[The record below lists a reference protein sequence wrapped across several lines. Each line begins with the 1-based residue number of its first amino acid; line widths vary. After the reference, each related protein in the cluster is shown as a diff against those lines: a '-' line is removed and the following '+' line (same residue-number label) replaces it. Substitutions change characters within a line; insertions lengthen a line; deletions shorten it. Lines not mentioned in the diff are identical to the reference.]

1 MYQNIWS
8 EKRANNQVEV
18 HLWDD
23 VAGYQN
29 FIFKNYAYVKDGGGQ
44 YRSIYGDKLKKISYW
59 SEEDFKTGKVF
70 ESDIPLD
77 TRILIDRYP
86 DSDEVSKN
94 HVELYFDI
102 EVEVTDGFPM
112 PEEAKNKITSVALYD
127 NVSKEYK
134 VYVLGYSQD
143 LRNKNKIK
151 GGPGF
156 GVRIFETE
164 YELLQAILKYWTE
177 LKPTII
183 TGWNSDKF
191 DIPYLYNRMAQ
202 ILGMEMA
209 NALSPIGKVVYNQ
222 NKKRY
227 RIAGVSSLDYMELY
241 KKFTYVNRSSYRLD
255 YIGQLE
261 VGMGKVEYEGTLDQ
275 LLENDIEKFIEYNL
289 VDVKIIV
296 ALENKLK
303 LIDLAKAVSHM
314 GRIPYEDVYYSS
326 RYIEGAMLTY
336 LKSLDLVAPSKRYDS
351 NYDDS
356 RVGFSGAYV
365 KNPIPGR
372 YDWVFDLDLTSMY
385 PSTIMTLNIS
395 PETKIGK
402 LEGWDAE
409 EFMLGGEKTYTVKK
423 GKKVIRRFGTGELR
437 DFFKKNEVSIS
448 SNGILYHLDKK
459 GIIPAI
465 LEKWFDERVEYRGLS
480 KKYGEEGNDELRDYF
495 DRRQYV
501 QKILL
506 NSFYGVLGLTVFRF
520 YDLENAEATTT
531 TGVKLIQFTEKIANH
546 YYNNIL
552 KTNEDYCIYTDTDS
566 VFYSAIPLVKQR
578 FPNADLN
585 DDKFMA
591 EQILEIADEVQ
602 CYINKSY
609 DYFTNKFLNV
619 KGNHRFDIKQ
629 EVIAKSAFWVTK
641 KRYGQW
647 IINDGGVPCEKLD
660 VKGLD
665 IVRSSFPPAFQKFM
679 TNILKAVLHKI
690 DKNKI
695 DDFILGFKKKL
706 DTTEIIDISLPS
718 GVKGI
723 KKYSNKSKGKNM
735 FTSMKSGAPVHVKAS
750 VSYNDLLQ
758 HYKANHLEPIRDHS
772 KIKWVYL
779 KSNPFHLDAIAYKGY
794 DDPDEIM
801 DFISKYIDRDKVFD
815 RALTKKIKMFY
826 DALSW
831 DMPLNKE
838 NTVERFF

>member
-44 YRSIYGDKLKKISYW
+44 YRSIYGDKLKKVSYW
-59 SEEDFKTGKVF
+59 TEEDFKTGRVF

-86 DSDEVSKN
+86 DSDEPSKN
-94 HVELYFDI
+94 HRELYFDI

-112 PEEAKNKITSVALYD
+112 PEEAKNKITSVALYNNID
-127 NVSKEYK
+127 EEYK
-134 VYVLGYSQD
+134 VYVLGKIPS
-143 LRNKNKIK
+143 NKNVKV
-151 GGPGF
+151 F
-156 GVRIFETE
+156 DSE
-164 YELLQAILKYWTE
+164 YELLQALMKYWMDF
-177 LKPTII
+177 KPTIV
-183 TGWNSDKF
+183 TGWNSDNF
-191 DIPYLYNRMAQ
+191 DIPYLYNRLAQ
-202 ILGMEMA
+202 IMGLDVA
-209 NALSPIGKVVYNQ
+209 NALSPIGKVIYNQ

-227 RIAGVSSLDYMELY
+227 RIAGVSSLDYLELY

-255 YIGQLE
+255 YIGQIE
-261 VGMGKVEYEGTLDQ
+261 VDMGKVEYEGTLDQ
-275 LLENDIEKFIEYNL
+275 LLETDIEKFIEYNL

-296 ALENKLK
+296 ALEKKLK

-314 GRIPYEDVYYSS
+314 GRIPYEEVYFSS

-336 LKSLDLVAPSKRYDS
+336 LRSLDLVAPSKRHNAS
-351 NYDDS
+351 YDDS
-356 RVGFSGAYV
+356 AGRFSGAYV
-365 KNPIPGR
+365 KDPNPGR
-372 YDWVFDLDLTSMY
+372 YEWVFDLDLTSMY
-385 PSTIMTLNIS
+385 PSTIMSLNIS

-402 LEGWDAE
+402 VEGWDAE
-409 EFMLGGEKTYTVKK
+409 EYLKGVEKTYTVMKN
-423 GKKVIRRFGTGELR
+423 GKVIRRFSTGELK
-437 DFFKKNEVSIS
+437 DFFSKNEVSIS

-465 LEKWFDERVEYRGLS
+465 LEKWFNERVEYRGLA
-480 KKYGEEGNDELRDYF
+480 KKYGKEGNDELHGYF

-520 YDLENAEATTT
+520 YDIDNAEATTT

-546 YYNNIL
+546 YYNQIL
-552 KTNEDYCIYTDTDS
+552 KTKEDYCIYTDTDS

-578 FPNADLN
+578 FPNADLS
-585 DDKFMA
+585 DDKFMT

-602 CYINKSY
+602 SYINKSY
-609 DYFTNKFLNV
+609 VYFAQKFLNV
-619 KGNHRFDIKQ
+619 KGEHRFDIKQ

-647 IINDGGVPCEKLD
+647 IINDGGLECEKMD

-679 TNILKAVLHKI
+679 SNVLKAILHNIDKDKIDGFILK
-690 DKNKI
+690 
-695 DDFILGFKKKL
+695 FKKSL
-706 DTTEIIDISLPS
+706 DTNDIIDISLPS

-723 KKYSNKSKGKNM
+723 KKYSQKGKGKDM
-735 FTSMKSGAPVHVKAS
+735 FTTMKSGAPVHVKAS
-750 VSYNDLLQ
+750 VSYNDLLK
-758 HYKANHLEPIRDHS
+758 HFKANHLEPIKDHS

-779 KSNPFHLDAIAYKGY
+779 KNNPFQLDAIAYKGY
-794 DDPDEIM
+794 DDPDELM
-801 DFISKYIDRDKVFD
+801 DFIHKYIDRDKLFD
-815 RALTKKIKMFY
+815 RALTKKIRMFY

-831 DMPLNKE
+831 DMPVDKE